1 VTEKLDP
8 GQEKEWN
15 LLYDRI
21 RELLQPSEEGKD
33 YVLMDYNYGAY
44 GHRIEGESPKLVMP
58 EVVKSLQKLLIEY
71 PNWEIVIALD
81 GAGGVIIR
89 DDGIIDGLQ
98 RHDLS
103 EEFQTIEYEGSR
115 PLGSQFGDIMYSDL
129 SLSFNMGSPMN
140 VHIPDDASIKKLLK

>member
-1 VTEKLDP
+1 VTEKLDSE
-8 GQEKEWN
+8 QENEWN

-21 RELLQPSEEGKD
+21 TELLQPAEEGRD
-33 YVLMDYNYGAY
+33 YALMDNFGAY
-44 GHRIEGESPKLVMP
+44 RHRIEGESPKLVIP
-58 EVVKSLQKLLIEY
+58 DVVKSFHKLLIEY

-140 VHIPDDASIKKLLK
+140 VHIPDDASIKKVLK